1 MISFSYNGIMA
12 RFYDSTYDPRQDSG
26 TSGSEVSDLN
36 PEQGYDVD
44 LRRIDIDKRGDVED
58 INDEQG
64 RVKKF
69 FKAAKAAGSFR
80 QRSGF
85 DEPSLGGRIPVGKAD
100 LGGTELP
107 SLRDVTLE
115 DQVQELQSM
124 QLNLNHSSVKL
135 SIYN

>member
-58 INDEQG
+58 INDDQK
-64 RVKKF
+64 RVRRF
-69 FKAAKAAGSFR
+69 FKSAKAAGAFR

-85 DEPSLGGRIPVGKAD
+85 DEPSLGGRIPVSKAD
-100 LGGTELP
+100 IGGTELP
-107 SLRDVTLE
+107 SLRGRNFGGPGAGATEYATKPKPQFGKAFYL
-115 DQVQELQSM
+115 
-124 QLNLNHSSVKL
+124 
-135 SIYN
+135 

>member
-36 PEQGYDVD
+36 PEQGMVD

-64 RVKKF
+64 RVKRF

-80 QRSGF
+80 QRSVLM
-85 DEPSLGGRIPVGKAD
+85 SHLGGRIPVGKAD

-107 SLRDVTLE
+107 SLRGRNFGGPGAGATEYATKPKPQFGKAFYL
-115 DQVQELQSM
+115 
-124 QLNLNHSSVKL
+124 
-135 SIYN
+135 

>member
-26 TSGSEVSDLN
+26 TSGSEISDLN

-64 RVKKF
+64 RVKRF
-69 FKAAKAAGSFR
+69 FKAAKAY
-80 QRSGF
+80 
-85 DEPSLGGRIPVGKAD
+85 L
-100 LGGTELP
+100 
-107 SLRDVTLE
+107 LE
-115 DQVQELQSM
+115 
-124 QLNLNHSSVKL
+124 
-135 SIYN
+135 

>member
-12 RFYDSTYDPRQDSG
+12 RFYDPTYDPTQDSG
-26 TSGSEVSDLN
+26 TSGSEITDLN

-58 INDEQG
+58 INDDQG

-80 QRSGF
+80 QR
-85 DEPSLGGRIPVGKAD
+85 
-100 LGGTELP
+100 
-107 SLRDVTLE
+107 
-115 DQVQELQSM
+115 
-124 QLNLNHSSVKL
+124 
-135 SIYN
+135 